1 MSVRCERSF
10 VSGAVTGPAR
20 VLLVDDEPMV
30 RTSLRRLLEGRGLEV
45 VGEAGDGVE
54 GVERAVEC
62 RPDVVVLDV
71 RMPRLDGLGAA
82 RRIREAVPEARIVLL
97 TASEDPSISTSVTE
111 LQLYALVVKG
121 SPPPT
126 IVDVIETAARS
137 GPQGGIQPGR

>member
-1 MSVRCERSF
+1 MSVRLERSA
-10 VSGAVTGPAR
+10 VSGAVNGPAR
-20 VLLVDDEPMV
+20 ILLVDDEPMV
-30 RTSLRRLLEGRGLEV
+30 RSSLRRLLEERGLEV
-45 VGEAGDGVE
+45 VGEAGDGIE
-54 GVERAVEC
+54 GIEQAVEC

-126 IVDVIETAARS
+126 ILDVIETAARS

>member
-1 MSVRCERSF
+1 M
-10 VSGAVTGPAR
+10 SGAANGPAR

>member
-1 MSVRCERSF
+1 
-10 VSGAVTGPAR
+10 VSGAANGPAR